1 MKRKLNLFLFDP
13 AHLNMDINNIDVLG
27 QGFLLIAVND
37 LPAPFIFIVET
48 NLEFRPKG
56 GKCKSK

>member
-37 LPAPFIFIVET
+37 LPAPFIFIFLT
-48 NLEFRPKG
+48 KF
-56 GKCKSK
+56 